1 MHSNPNLMKIKK
13 RRGSVLQTNLEAY
26 WNPNVAPTQ
35 SQLGSSKQSIGKE
48 EIVNL
53 KEEDALAWTKT

>member
-1 MHSNPNLMKIKK
+1 MKIKK